1 MVTFLKIAMM
11 LMMMVGDD
19 IYPDELEY
27 DDDDD
32 ELEYDDDDMMMMSYD
47 DELSDHFVDRLL
59 AYKQIKT

>member
-1 MVTFLKIAMM
+1 
-11 LMMMVGDD
+11 MMVGDD
-19 IYPDELEY
+19 IYP
-27 DDDDD
+27 D